1 MNTKC
6 CEVCGTE
13 LEINKKNVY
22 VAEVRNALFGIS
34 EDWNATDCPHC
45 GCQNL
50 LKKRYAKVSE
60 MKTLKEMLFSGKTKS
75 DYEESEGKD
84 NE

>member
-13 LEINKKNVY
+13 LNINKKNVY
-22 VAEVRNALFGIS
+22 VAEVRNSLFGTS
-34 EDWNATDCPHC
+34 ENWNATDCPHC

-50 LKKRYAKVSE
+50 LKKRYNKVSE
-60 MKTLKEMLFSGKTKS
+60 MKTLKEMLFSGNLKCNC
-75 DYEESEGKD
+75 EESEGKD